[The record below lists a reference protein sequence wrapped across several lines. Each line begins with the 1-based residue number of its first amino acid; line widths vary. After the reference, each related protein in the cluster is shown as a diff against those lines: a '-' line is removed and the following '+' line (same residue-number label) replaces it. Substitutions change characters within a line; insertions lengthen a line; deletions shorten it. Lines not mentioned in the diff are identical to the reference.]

1 MHVEVCVWWI
11 LVLPIYNRRVVYWLL
26 QSSLDLKVAVT
37 PVGSVKAD
45 TASSS
50 LGGLIEIS
58 KDQQRKWAVMTG
70 VKHYENEMDRAKAWD
85 DGIWGRPR
93 KKAKMRVSVK
103 IEKVVRVKKMGLEK
117 LWDHYNNT
125 AVIGRICYRKSRA
138 KGNGSE
144 IVWWCWKYRGAMTV
158 HQCDNE
164 GIGPSSKPYGTSSPS
179 ALTQHRLKVFYCNEK
194 RVWMWVCVWE
204 RFHSALLSH
213 QHVKF
218 AAELQQAKN
227 GNKKDEDKEE
237 SNTDGNE
244 GRRRKRRNASRRMR
258 SAERRPEINIRAVCE

>member
-1 MHVEVCVWWI
+1 MSSHDRCEALWKWDGQGKSLRWWN
-11 LVLPIYNRRVVYWLL
+11 VRKTSEKGKNVSKCENW
-26 QSSLDLKVAVT
+26 K
-37 PVGSVKAD
+37 GSESEENGFGE
-45 TASSS
+45 TA
-50 LGGLIEIS
+50 E
-58 KDQQRKWAVMTG
+58 R
-70 VKHYENEMDRAKAWD
+70 
-85 DGIWGRPR
+85 
-93 KKAKMRVSVK
+93 
-103 IEKVVRVKKMGLEK
+103 
-117 LWDHYNNT
+117 DHYNNT

-138 KGNGSE
+138 KRTGSE
-144 IVWWCWKYRGAMTV
+144 IGWWCWKYRGAMTV

-227 GNKKDEDKEE
+227 GNKKAEDKEE

-244 GRRRKRRNASRRMR
+244 GWRRKRRNASRRMR